1 MNNTIKLTKE
11 SILNNAVGSHTN
23 GNTKPVLCLTTNE
36 RFTSV
41 TDAAEAYSIDKTGIS
56 AACRGKLKTYKG
68 KKWCFVSERDA
79 HLNEILDARHNYT
92 ELERKAAAWDKL
104 ITELKKEKEEKEKR
118 QAAIAK
124 AEAKLEQ
131 RKRIVERI
139 DNSLQLAVRRMMEA
153 EKELADL
160 KGSEGK

>member
-1 MNNTIKLTKE
+1 MTNTIKLTKE
-11 SILNNAVGSHTN
+11 SMLNNAVGSHTN

-41 TDAAEAYSIDKTGIS
+41 IDAAEAYSIDKTGIS

-104 ITELKKEKEEKEKR
+104 MAELKKEKEEEKKR
-118 QAAIAK
+118 LAAVAK
-124 AEAKLEQ
+124 AEAKFEQ

-153 EKELADL
+153 ERELADL
-160 KGSEGK
+160 KGSEDK